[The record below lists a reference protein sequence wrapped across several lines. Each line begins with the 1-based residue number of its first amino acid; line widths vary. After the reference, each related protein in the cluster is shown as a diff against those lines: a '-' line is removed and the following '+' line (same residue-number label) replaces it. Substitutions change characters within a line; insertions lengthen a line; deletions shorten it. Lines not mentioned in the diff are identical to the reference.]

1 MAGDASSGRTTR
13 TEPGDFPGEDP
24 VCRMPDSLPVLV
36 SYVDAD
42 ERFEF
47 NNSAHEKWFG
57 RSCDAIRGQSMR
69 DVLGGRAYDSIREY
83 VVAVLS
89 GREVTYET
97 RLPSPDGRSRHVRGN
112 FLPHRGS
119 DGTVQG
125 FYALV
130 SDISDLKSTE
140 QVLDERLRFE
150 ALVSR
155 ISAQLIHLPTGEIDR
170 VIENGLGLIGRFF
183 DVDRVVVGEFLPDVK
198 GFRGRYLWLSNR
210 DTPGLFMP
218 SGRNPVPF
226 PNLISRLQSDGAFIF
241 GSPREIPEDLTD
253 VRSFAEKFGAKA
265 AVLVSL
271 SVGGAFM
278 GGFTIESYRDER
290 VWPDDV
296 VRRLKFIG
304 EIFSSAMDR
313 KRSEETLQ
321 DAFSEIQRLKE
332 RLETENIYLR
342 QEIKLKHSYE
352 EIVGQSAAIKAV
364 LSQVEQVAETDSTV
378 LIQGETGTG
387 KELLAR
393 AIHNLSSRKGRT
405 MVKVNSAALPA
416 ALVESELFGREK
428 GAYTGALSKQMGRFE
443 VAHGSTIFLD
453 EISEL
458 PLELQPKLLRVLQDG
473 RFERLGSSK
482 TIHVDVR
489 VIAAT
494 NRDLV
499 RAVKEGR
506 FRQDLY
512 YRLNVFPVTVPPL
525 RERPEDIPLLVWAF
539 INEFEETMGKRIE
552 SIPKQSMELMQRCP
566 WPGNV
571 RELRNVIEHGMII
584 TRDKILKVQVPGLSA
599 SGGPRDLT
607 LREVERKHIVSVL
620 ERTGWR
626 IRGKNGA
633 AGVLGL
639 KPTTLHSRMKKLG
652 IQRPG
657 KTSDISLHSRNIVE

>member
-1 MAGDASSGRTTR
+1 MT
-13 TEPGDFPGEDP
+13 
-24 VCRMPDSLPVLV
+24 DSLPVLI
-36 SYVDAD
+36 SYIDAD

-47 NNSAHEKWFG
+47 NNAAHEKWFG
-57 RSCDAIRGQSMR
+57 RSCESITGQSLR
-69 DVLGGRAYDSIREY
+69 DVLGGKAYDSIREY
-83 VVAVLS
+83 TIAVLS
-89 GREVTYET
+89 GREVTFET
-97 RLPSPDGRSRHVRGN
+97 RIPYPDGRSRHVRGN

-119 DGTVQG
+119 DGAVHG

-140 QVLDERLRFE
+140 RVLDERLRFE

-155 ISAQLIHLPTGEIDR
+155 ISAQLIHLPTGEIDK
-170 VIENGLGLIGRFF
+170 VIENGLSLIGGFF
-183 DVDRVVVGEFLPDVK
+183 DVDRVVIGEFLPDVK
-198 GFRGRYLWLSNR
+198 GFRARYLWLANR
-210 DTPGLFMP
+210 DTSGLYMP
-218 SGRNPVPF
+218 SGRRPLPF
-226 PNLISRLQSDGAFIF
+226 PNLISRLQTDGAFVF
-241 GSPREIPEDLTD
+241 GSLREIPEDWTD
-253 VRSFAEKFGAKA
+253 VRSFVEKFGLKA

-290 VWPDDV
+290 TWPDDV

-304 EIFSSAMDR
+304 EIFAGAMDR

-321 DAFSEIQRLKE
+321 AAFSEIQRLKE

-342 QEIKLKHSYE
+342 QEIKLKHNYE
-352 EIVGQSAAIKAV
+352 EIVGQSTVIKAV
-364 LSQVEQVAETDSTV
+364 LNQVEQVAETDSTV

-393 AIHNLSSRKGRT
+393 AIHNFSSRKGRT
-405 MVKVNSAALPA
+405 MVKVNCAALPA

-458 PLELQPKLLRVLQDG
+458 PLELQAKLLRVLQDG

-499 RAVKEGR
+499 RAVKDGR

-512 YRLNVFPVTVPPL
+512 YRLNVFPITVPPL

-539 INEFEETMGKRIE
+539 INEFGETMGKRIE

-584 TRDKILKVQVPGLSA
+584 TRDKILKVQVPGLSDSVGA
-599 SGGPRDLT
+599 HDLT
-607 LREVERKHIVSVL
+607 IREVERKHVVSVL

-626 IRGKNGA
+626 IRGRNGA
-633 AGVLGL
+633 AAVLGL

-657 KTSDISLHSRNIVE
+657 KSFDISLDSRHIVE